1 MNSALLALF
10 YEEIEM
16 SCPCILSTKER
27 DMTYA
32 ELKPRITGVT
42 VRPLQGKEIDL
53 KSLWAGR
60 RIVLAFLR
68 HFG

>member
-1 MNSALLALF
+1 
-10 YEEIEM
+10 
-16 SCPCILSTKER
+16 
-27 DMTYA
+27 MTYA

-53 KSLWAGR
+53 KSLWAAR

>member
-1 MNSALLALF
+1 MPKP
-10 YEEIEM
+10 EIYTQE
-16 SCPCILSTKER
+16 K

-32 ELKPRITGVT
+32 ELKPRIAGVT
-42 VRPLQGKEIDL
+42 AESLQGKEVVL
-53 KSLWAGR
+53 KSLWSDR